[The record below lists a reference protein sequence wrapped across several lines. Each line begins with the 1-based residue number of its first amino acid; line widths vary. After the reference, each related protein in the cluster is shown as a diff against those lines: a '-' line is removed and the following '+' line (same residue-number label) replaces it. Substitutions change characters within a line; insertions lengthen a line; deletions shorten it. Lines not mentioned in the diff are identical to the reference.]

1 MLRSFV
7 RPAAA
12 GLIPILCFLISACGP
27 TGAAFLGSAPLLAGV
42 EAAPATVSPN
52 GQNSDGPAKIAYTVG
67 REVTVSIYL
76 VDSAGRRYPLRLN
89 EPRSPGTYEAAFSG
103 AVKANPDDV
112 PQRILP
118 DGAYTYVI
126 EAETMGGQKAE
137 AQGTLTIQGADPVPL
152 AVSEVVA
159 LPVLITPNGD
169 ARDDKTVISYRV
181 AKDSEV
187 ELYATDAAGTRYL
200 IEPATKRLAGL
211 QSAEW
216 KGMSSGLLAPN
227 GDYQVH
233 VVARDT
239 SGNVAEGVVPVG
251 LTDGGT
257 PDLQILDVELT
268 PPTVPVSGTV
278 NVKIRVKNTGD
289 TKIETKGPPP
299 GTAFTTSRNYFA
311 DTDRNGRPK
320 YYDEAGKWRVTASWN
335 QAFSQYPARW
345 ALTKPLTGPDGQPRL
360 DENGL
365 ETYPPLLPGE
375 ESVIT
380 GTIQV
385 LLPETN
391 ELYFWASYEKGGIGF
406 GPTVGQTRV
415 GISR

>member
-1 MLRSFV
+1 VLRSFA

-12 GLIPILCFLISACGP
+12 GLIFCLCFLLSACGP

-42 EAAPATVSPN
+42 EAAPAVVSPN
-52 GQNSDGPAKIAYTVG
+52 GQGLNAPARIVYTVG
-67 REVTVSIYL
+67 REVMVSIYL
-76 VDSAGRRYPLRLN
+76 VDNAGRRYPLRMK
-89 EPRSPGTYEAAFSG
+89 EPRSPGTYEAAFTG

-112 PQRILP
+112 AQWILP

-126 EAETMGGQKAE
+126 EAETPGGQKAE
-137 AQGTLTIQGADPVPL
+137 ATGTVTIQGADPIPL
-152 AVSEVVA
+152 AVSDVVA
-159 LPVLITPNGD
+159 LPTAITPNGD

-181 AKDSEV
+181 AKDAEV
-187 ELYATDAAGTRYL
+187 ELYATDAEGRRYL
-200 IEPATKRLAGL
+200 VEPPTKRLAGH

-216 KGMSSGLLAPN
+216 KGFSSGLLAPN

-233 VVARDT
+233 IVARDT
-239 SGNVAEGVVPVG
+239 SGNVAEGIAPVA
-251 LTDGGT
+251 LADGGT
-257 PDLQILDVELT
+257 PDLQILDVEFS

-320 YYDEAGKWRVTASWN
+320 YYDEAGKWRVAASWN

-345 ALTKPLTGPDGQPRL
+345 ALTQPLKGPDGQVLL

-365 ETYPPLLPGE
+365 EKYPPLLPGE
-375 ESVIT
+375 ESIIT

-385 LLPETN
+385 LIPETD
-391 ELYFWASYEKGGIGF
+391 ELHFWGSYEKGGIGF
-406 GPTVGQTRV
+406 GPTVGQMRV